1 MQSNINDI
9 KFNKWM
15 DLVNKHIYSKLKIY
29 LTDLPDNTFRI
40 DFDNNLSPKEMA
52 KKVVKDTEW
61 EELYLKLN

>member
-1 MQSNINDI
+1 MQNNINDI

-15 DLVNKHIYSKLKIY
+15 DLVNKYIYSKLKIN

-40 DFDNNLSPKEMA
+40 DFDNKLSPKDMA

-61 EELYLKLN
+61 EELYLA

>member
-1 MQSNINDI
+1 MQNTINDI

-15 DLVNKHIYSKLKIY
+15 DLVNKYIYSKLKIN

-40 DFDNNLSPKEMA
+40 DFNNNLSPKDMA

-61 EELYLKLN
+61 EELYLA

>member
-1 MQSNINDI
+1 MQNTINDI